1 MDARTPPLIPPA
13 RPVGLGDPL
22 LDAYLEFVTARS
34 RPNTVLATR
43 FDLKVFFSVVDKPVE
58 AVTSRD
64 VLGFITAQ
72 RIGLDKLPRSGP
84 VLPVADPGAAAGG
97 VSLRTVRRR
106 LSTISGLYAFLTVR
120 GDVAANPVPRSL
132 PTCRERSRPSQGVP
146 LVRAPRILP
155 TILSPEEVN
164 ALMAALRTHRDRA
177 LVTAML
183 LGGLR
188 RCEVIGLRLADLRPG
203 ERRVFVAE
211 GKGGHQRYV
220 PIAPT
225 FFTHLGAYLDTERPA
240 DAGTGNGDGGTD
252 RVFVVLKRPRRGLPL
267 TAGGLDEILDG
278 ARDRAGLRHATCH
291 QLRHTCLTQLRRAGM
306 PLEAVQAQAG
316 HASIES
322 TRIYLHLGDD
332 WLASQ
337 YRKAAEVIDAQVF
350 AAGPP
355 LTSPAP
361 PRHVVVFGQAGPPAP
376 GVSQ

>member
-120 GDVAANPVPRSL
+120 SDVAANPVPRSL
-132 PTCRERSRPSQGVP
+132 PTRRERSRPSQGVP

-203 ERRVFVAE
+203 ERRVFVTE

-225 FFTHLGAYLDTERPA
+225 FFPLGRL
-240 DAGTGNGDGGTD
+240 
-252 RVFVVLKRPRRGLPL
+252 
-267 TAGGLDEILDG
+267 
-278 ARDRAGLRHATCH
+278 
-291 QLRHTCLTQLRRAGM
+291 
-306 PLEAVQAQAG
+306 
-316 HASIES
+316 
-322 TRIYLHLGDD
+322 
-332 WLASQ
+332 
-337 YRKAAEVIDAQVF
+337 
-350 AAGPP
+350 
-355 LTSPAP
+355 
-361 PRHVVVFGQAGPPAP
+361 PRHRTP
-376 GVSQ
+376 SRCRNRKR